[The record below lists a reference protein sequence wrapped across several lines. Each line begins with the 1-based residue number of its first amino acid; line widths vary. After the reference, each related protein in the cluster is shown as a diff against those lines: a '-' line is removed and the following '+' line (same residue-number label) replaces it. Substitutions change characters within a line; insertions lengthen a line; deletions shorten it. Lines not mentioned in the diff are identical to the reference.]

1 MALTSI
7 TDIDWQLHTTAA
19 TALVAAVVVAM
30 LWNRKKLPRKRKLY
44 FQQKRKCKVN
54 KTATCNSKSATSSVS
69 VIHRFVNAKKRQLI
83 RFSSVYAS
91 CGKLFYYS
99 ALPPRKA
106 VYSCDD
112 GVCLSVCLPVWA
124 CLWNYTRPI
133 FTKRSVHVTC
143 NRSSALRC
151 RRSDVLCISGFIDD
165 VIFARK
171 PRLPD
176 VAPN

>member
-30 LWNRKKLPRKRKLY
+30 LWKRKKLPRKRKLY

-69 VIHRFVNAKKRQLI
+69 VIHRFVNAKKTSVNSVQFSLRQLRKI
-83 RFSSVYAS
+83 VLLLRP
-91 CGKLFYYS
+91 
-99 ALPPRKA
+99 PPRKA

-112 GVCLSVCLPVWA
+112 GVCLSVWA
-124 CLWNYTRPI
+124 YLWKYTRPI

-143 NRSSALRC
+143 NRSSALRW

-171 PRLPD
+171 PRLLD